1 MKATHTSIGLHSR
14 WLTAALAVSVL
25 AACASTPPPRER
37 LSLAQASVEAAAT
50 SGAPQLAPAEFER
63 ARSKLEAA
71 KIAMARNEYG
81 KAHVM
86 AEQAE
91 ADALVARHK
100 ASAERAR
107 RATEEVNAGLK
118 ALREQSLR
126 R

>member
-1 MKATHTSIGLHSR
+1 MKATHTSIGLRSR

-37 LSLAQASVEAAAT
+37 LMLAQASVEAAA
-50 SGAPQLAPAEFER
+50 SAGAPQFAPAEFER
-63 ARSKLEAA
+63 ARTKLEAA
-71 KIAMARNEYG
+71 KVAMARSEFG

-86 AEQAE
+86 AEQAD

-100 ASAERAR
+100 AGAERAR
-107 RATEEVNAGLK
+107 QATEEVNAGLK
-118 ALREQSLR
+118 ALREQSMR